1 MVNLKRR
8 RVYLKEDNNK
18 NYAADTDSSNATPS
32 ELVNQT
38 KREHSDADSVTIPGQ
53 EIDGNTQTQVS
64 TVNIDN
70 TPQSLNNA
78 QKMARTFQQQGQD
91 VNFKVNLHNGY
102 KPQGTPIVEGVTFT
116 KRELSNFL
124 RSI

>member
-91 VNFKVNLHNGY
+91 VNFKVNLHNEY

>member
-1 MVNLKRR
+1 MVNYRR
-8 RVYLKEDNNK
+8 RNIGIKEDNER
-18 NYAADTDSSNATPS
+18 NYAADTSSSNATPS

-38 KREHSDADSVTIPGQ
+38 KKQHSDADSVTIPSQ

-102 KPQGTPIVEGVTFT
+102 KPQGTPIIEGITFT